1 MTKKARIYTGK
12 EMVSLTSDAG
22 KTGQLRVKK
31 KKKLEHSL
39 GNSLA
44 VQCLGL
50 HAFTAKGPG
59 YLDPGW
65 KIMIPQ
71 TGCHNQKEK
80 KKNILL
86 QYIQK

>member
-1 MTKKARIYTGK
+1 MLGK
-12 EMVSLTSDAG
+12 LDSFV
-22 KTGQLRVKK
+22 QK

-59 YLDPGW
+59 YLDAGW
-65 KIMIPQ
+65 GIMIPQ
-71 TGCHNQKEK
+71 TTCHSPKN

-86 QYIQK
+86 QHIQK